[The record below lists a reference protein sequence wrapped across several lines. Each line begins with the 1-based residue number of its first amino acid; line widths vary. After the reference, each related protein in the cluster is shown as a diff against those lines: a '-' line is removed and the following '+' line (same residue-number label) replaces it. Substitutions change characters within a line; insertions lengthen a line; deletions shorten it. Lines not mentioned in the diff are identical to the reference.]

1 MQNILL
7 DILILGLLVLLFGS
21 IYRKHATVR
30 LRFWLLGWLFVLV
43 HFSLLLF
50 TPSSEL
56 ASSLVVAAS
65 EGALLLC
72 GAAFALSFGLVWETG
87 WQSTLSAMLLA
98 VPGIAY
104 VFVCALW
111 HCPTPVLLALGA
123 AVHAGFLAVVLRFGR
138 GPLAVET
145 GARPRFARWTSAFT
159 LVAGAGWMAWEILH
173 HQPDNS
179 VYAIPTEIY
188 LINAVLYWED
198 FRRISAGVVVSVLGL
213 AAWGGVFPCAVLLLA
228 IFPHL
233 DVPGEL
239 WNVPKYFVAFGM
251 ILTLLEEQK
260 RDADARSQQYR
271 VLFDNN
277 PHPMWIFDVESL
289 QFLKVNDAAVG
300 RYGYSDAEFMS
311 MSLREIRPADEVEAL
326 EQTIAN
332 AASSESVLISGPW
345 THILRDGRRIQ
356 VEVSSHGI
364 QFEGR
369 RARFSL
375 VQDVTERQQLHHQL
389 LHQAHHDMLTGL
401 PNRTLLLD
409 RMEQALAAAARRGR
423 KVAIIC
429 LDLDRFKQIN
439 DTYGH
444 AVGDLCL
451 KQIAERLKGRLR
463 SADTVARSGGEEFTI
478 VAGDLASVA
487 DAERIAEDL
496 LSALRKPLVVD
507 QYPIDQTASF
517 GIAIYPDHGLDA
529 AGLWRNADAAMYRV
543 KRSGGNQFVLVSH
556 EISRSTTEANELEMF
571 MRRALKEGG
580 FEMYY
585 QPEYGADGSFRGL
598 EALLRLHHPR
608 YGMVSPDRFIP
619 IAEESGLIVPI
630 GNWVLRE
637 VCRQGQEWRNSGLS
651 VERIAINVSPLQFM
665 RMDFSRQVRE
675 VLAEFGVAPTTLEI
689 EMTET
694 TVMRNLDDVAR
705 QMRDLAELGVQF
717 SVDDF
722 GTGYSS
728 LRHLHQLP
736 IQTLKIDKSFV
747 ERICEPAGTSALVQ
761 AILSLAHSLGLQ
773 VVAEGV
779 ERVDQMEAL
788 LRMKCDLLQGFLFA
802 RPQPAENIPALVRS
816 GRLAGLVLP
825 PVPLVPVEALD
836 LVGRSVNP

>member
-30 LRFWLLGWLFVLV
+30 IRFWLLGWFAVLI
-43 HFSLLLF
+43 HFGLLLLN
-50 TPSSEL
+50 PAADWQANLVYAL
-56 ASSLVVAAS
+56 AES
-65 EGALLLC
+65 ALILC
-72 GAAFALSFGLVWETG
+72 GISFALSSALVWERG
-87 WQSTLSAMLLA
+87 WQTAIPA
-98 VPGIAY
+98 
-104 VFVCALW
+104 AL
-111 HCPTPVLLALGA
+111 LGA
-123 AVHAGFLAVVLRFGR
+123 PAITYICVSALAPARIGLLFVVAVVAQGGFLAVTLHLGR
-138 GPLAVET
+138 GRLSAET
-145 GARPRFARWTSAFT
+145 EARPRVARRWSLAILAAATC
-159 LVAGAGWMAWEILH
+159 WMAFELFH
-173 HQPDNS
+173 HRIDES
-179 VYAIPTEIY
+179 VYPLLTEIY
-188 LINAVLYWED
+188 LLDAVLFWEE
-198 FRRISAGVVVSVLGL
+198 FRRPSAGVLAQVIGLSAWGAVFPLAVSLSVLWPKL
-213 AAWGGVFPCAVLLLA
+213 QVS
-228 IFPHL
+228 
-233 DVPGEL
+233 GEL

-260 RDADARSQQYR
+260 ADSEARSQEYR
-271 VLFDNN
+271 VLFEDN
-277 PHPMWIFDVESL
+277 PHPMWIFDLETL
-289 QFLKVNDAAVG
+289 RFLKVNDSAVA
-300 RYGYSDAEFMS
+300 RYGYSQDEFRNMT
-311 MSLREIRPADEVEAL
+311 LRDIRPSEEVEAL
-326 EQTIAN
+326 EQTVAN
-332 AASSESVLISGPW
+332 SSTSESVLISGPW

-364 QFEGR
+364 RFEGR
-369 RARFSL
+369 QARFSL
-375 VQDVTERQQLHHQL
+375 VQDVTERQQLHQQL

-401 PNRTLLLD
+401 PNRLLLLD
-409 RMEQALAAAARRGR
+409 RMEQALAAAARRHR
-423 KVAIIC
+423 KVAVIC

-451 KQIAERLKGRLR
+451 REMAERLRSRLR
-463 SADTVARSGGEEFTI
+463 ATDTVARSGGEEFTI
-478 VAGDLASVA
+478 VAGDLATTA

-496 LSALRKPLVVD
+496 LQSVRKPFVVD
-507 QYPIDQTASF
+507 QYPIDMTGSF
-517 GIAIYPDHGLDA
+517 GIALFPDHGDDA
-529 AGLWRNADAAMYRV
+529 ATLWRSADAAMYRV

-556 EISRSTTEANELEMF
+556 EISQSTAEANELEIY

-585 QPEYGADGSFRGL
+585 QPEYGVDGRLRAL
-598 EALLRLHHPR
+598 EALLRLRHPR
-608 YGMVSPDRFIP
+608 LGMVSPDRFIP
-619 IAEESGLIVPI
+619 IAEESGLIVPL

-637 VCRQGQEWRNSGLS
+637 VCRQGQEWRRSGTAI
-651 VERIAINVSPLQFM
+651 ERIAINVSPLQFM

-675 VLAEFGVAPTTLEI
+675 VLTELDVDPASLEI

-736 IQTLKIDKSFV
+736 IQTLKIDKSFI
-747 ERICEPAGTSALVQ
+747 ERLCEPKGTAALVQ

-779 ERVDQMEAL
+779 ENRGQMEAL
-788 LRMKCDLLQGFLFA
+788 LGMGCDLMQGYLFA
-802 RPQPAENIPALVRS
+802 RPQPAAGIPGLVLA
-816 GRLAGLVLP
+816 GPLAGLKF
-825 PVPLVPVEALD
+825 AHLD
-836 LVGRSVNP
+836 PSLEPAAR